1 MNTCNLIGRLTTDPE
16 IKTVSGEQTVCNF
29 TLAVNRRY
37 KDKNGNRQADFL
49 RCVAW
54 NKTAEMI
61 SRYLAK
67 GDQCGVFGSIQ
78 SRSYTAQDGS
88 TRVLESSAD
97 IVHDAHAASQRV
109 AVFDMGRRRFGQ
121 YRSRPR
127 HWAKSAQCH
136 VAGGGWRLRELQR

>member
-1 MNTCNLIGRLTTDPE
+1 MNTCNLIGRLTADPE
-16 IKTVSGEQTVCNF
+16 VKTVLGEQTVCNF

-54 NKTAEMI
+54 NRTAEMI

-67 GDQCGVFGSIQ
+67 GDQCGVSGSIQ

-88 TRVLESSAD
+88 TRYVTEIAVEAVTLCGSRRGDASSGEASARGKRQNQRNATSPEESSAN
-97 IVHDAHAASQRV
+97 
-109 AVFDMGRRRFGQ
+109 
-121 YRSRPR
+121 
-127 HWAKSAQCH
+127 
-136 VAGGGWRLRELQR
+136 GGFEDYNDELPF

>member
-1 MNTCNLIGRLTTDPE
+1 MNTCNLIGRLTADPE
-16 IKTVSGEQTVCNF
+16 VKTVLGEQTVCNF

-54 NKTAEMI
+54 NRTAEMI

-67 GDQCGVFGSIQ
+67 GDQCGVSGSIQ

-88 TRVLESSAD
+88 TRYVTEIAVDAVTLCESWRERF
-97 IVHDAHAASQRV
+97 QRRG
-109 AVFDMGRRRFGQ
+109 F
-121 YRSRPR
+121 RPR
-127 HWAKSAQCH
+127 EPAKPTRRHFTRRKRRQ
-136 VAGGGWRLRELQR
+136 WRI

>member
-16 IKTVSGEQTVCNF
+16 IKTVSGEQTVYNF

-88 TRVLESSAD
+88 TRYVTEIAVEAVTLCGSRRGDVSGNTAPARGTGQNQRSATLPEEDGDFESYND
-97 IVHDAHAASQRV
+97 KLP
-109 AVFDMGRRRFGQ
+109 F
-121 YRSRPR
+121 
-127 HWAKSAQCH
+127 
-136 VAGGGWRLRELQR
+136 